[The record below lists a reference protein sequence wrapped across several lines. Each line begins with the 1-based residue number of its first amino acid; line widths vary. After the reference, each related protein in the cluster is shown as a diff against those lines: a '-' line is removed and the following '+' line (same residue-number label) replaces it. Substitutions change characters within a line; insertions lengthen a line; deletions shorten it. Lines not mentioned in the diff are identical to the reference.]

1 MITLIGVGHV
11 FDLRAAIRNAIEERR
26 PAVVGVE
33 LDPARLEALRAPEAS
48 QSGFTIYAVLAYVQ
62 RRIASEYGTRA
73 GAEMLAAADTARE
86 VGARLAFLDL
96 DSRFVLGRLLRAM
109 TWREKAK
116 FAFSVLGGLFLRRS
130 TVESELQKFES
141 DEAAF
146 LEALA
151 KDFPAVKR
159 VLIDER
165 NAHMAGALRSLS
177 SARVM
182 SRDCEPSSR
191 TGSRTSFACGTSGP
205 PLFRATLPR
214 RCRSTDEPS
223 PPSPRTILKR
233 ARPLGSSC
241 HPCRRGRRGMK
252 RRSHGS
258 ASGFAG
264 TTRPR
269 ASSSRPAS
277 LAASSGSCSGRRG

>member
-33 LDPARLEALRAPEAS
+33 LDPARLEALRAPEAR
-48 QSGFTIYAVLAYVQ
+48 QPGFTIYAVLAYVQ

-96 DSRFVLGRLLRAM
+96 DSRFVLGRLLRSM

-165 NAHMAGALRSLS
+165 NAHMAGALRSLEAEHGS
-177 SARVM
+177 VVAVVGEGHVEGLRALLTDRFPDVIRL
-182 SRDCEPSSR
+182 RDL
-191 TGSRTSFACGTSGP
+191 RTSP
-205 PLFRATLPR
+205 VP
-214 RCRSTDEPS
+214 
-223 PPSPRTILKR
+223 
-233 ARPLGSSC
+233 
-241 HPCRRGRRGMK
+241 
-252 RRSHGS
+252 GS
-258 ASGFAG
+258 ASA
-264 TTRPR
+264 TV
-269 ASSSRPAS
+269 S
-277 LAASSGSCSGRRG
+277 LDR